1 MTGSRRLFV
10 VASLRYDKDSR
21 RSRPWPTIDGR
32 TLRGR
37 PCDNAGKNFRL
48 TLDRGGLSG
57 KALSAFSIIACRQSR
72 SRSNQSYSLRQRRV
86 LGCFGRFFWGY
97 LHALSLPYARMKC
110 QFNSIAC
117 FRFFVVTFC
126 SLMRSL
132 HLRDT
137 IVYDFLLTVCHD
149 LLHSLPRP
157 MKDEFQINA

>member
-10 VASLRYDKDSR
+10 VASLSPVYESRHYDFQQMVDARTRY
-21 RSRPWPTIDGR
+21 
-32 TLRGR
+32 
-37 PCDNAGKNFRL
+37 NARKNFRL
-48 TLDRGGLSG
+48 TLDREGLSG
-57 KALSAFSIIACRQSR
+57 TGLSVFSIIACRQSR
-72 SRSNQSYSLRQRRV
+72 SRSNQSYSLRQRWV
-86 LGCFGRFFWGY
+86 LGCFGRFFRGY

-126 SLMRSL
+126 FLMRSP

-149 LLHSLPRP
+149 LLHSFPRP